1 MLQLGWNDVGF
12 QRGAVPNQT
21 NAIDT
26 PHLDE
31 LATGGVRLTDYA
43 VFKFCSPSRSQFLTG
58 RYAYHM
64 GQQTTINLP
73 TNVAKPCGLPLG
85 YHMLP
90 QVLRQHTDYVSR
102 AYGKWYV
109 TLPCRRA
116 LDRSTTLTLA

>member
-1 MLQLGWNDVGF
+1 MPPSLHIPRLPVACTMLQLGWNDVGF
-12 QRGAVPNQT
+12 QRDAVPNQT

-31 LATGGVRLTDYA
+31 LAAGGVRLADYA

-90 QVLRQHTDYVSR
+90 RVLRQHTDYVSR
-102 AYGKWYV
+102 AYGKW
-109 TLPCRRA
+109 
-116 LDRSTTLTLA
+116 